1 MANAPQTFSPLALG
15 LAVGGGVFA
24 GQAVHAAVLPL
35 WGYWGALGAS
45 IVVTAVGVAV
55 VALIVTRDWRQTVM
69 LGLPGGVAF
78 PLGQA
83 VHAAVLPWWGYWGA
97 LGASIVVT
105 VVGAVMVALIV
116 TRVRKHQR

>member
-24 GQAVHAAVLPL
+24 GQAVHTAVLPL
-35 WGYWGALGAS
+35 
-45 IVVTAVGVAV
+45 
-55 VALIVTRDWRQTVM
+55 
-69 LGLPGGVAF
+69 
-78 PLGQA
+78 
-83 VHAAVLPWWGYWGA
+83 WGYWGA

>member
-15 LAVGGGVFA
+15 LAVVGGVFA
-24 GQAVHAAVLPL
+24 GQAVHAAVLP
-35 WGYWGALGAS
+35 
-45 IVVTAVGVAV
+45 
-55 VALIVTRDWRQTVM
+55 R
-69 LGLPGGVAF
+69 
-78 PLGQA
+78 
-83 VHAAVLPWWGYWGA
+83 WGYWGA